1 MINSIINAMTYTHS
15 RNILHCDLKSS
26 NILIDEQWHI
36 KVADFGLSKKI
47 IKIDRKNI
55 QRVGTL

>member
-1 MINSIINAMTYTHS
+1 MIKSIINAMTYTHN

-36 KVADFGLSKKI
+36 KVADFGLSKRI
-47 IKIDRKNI
+47 IKIDRKSI
-55 QRVGTL
+55 RKVGTL